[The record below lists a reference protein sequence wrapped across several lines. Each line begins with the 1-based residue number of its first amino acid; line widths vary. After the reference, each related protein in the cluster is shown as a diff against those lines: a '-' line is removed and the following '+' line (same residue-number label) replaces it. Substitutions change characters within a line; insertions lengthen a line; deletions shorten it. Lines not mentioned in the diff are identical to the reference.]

1 MDKITQRKKEA
12 VESILENESLTEDLD
27 DQAAQLLIN
36 WGITC
41 AEKSVLSSQML
52 DNETAEEMLT
62 IKLRAVRR
70 LMRLVNKWGIKLSE
84 KNSQFNFEMFSQILG
99 QAQIVYT
106 DEFKVPDKFV
116 QEAFLE
122 KIIEPDFTMEQFII
136 NLRRVIENQFNSI

>member
-1 MDKITQRKKEA
+1 LDKITQRKKEA